1 MGDILCILMLHSHVN
16 MGMHWMVPSEVTVKV
31 QELGINKVQHA
42 IKIIKYHSCQVFS
55 KSPYITISQFQTGT
69 QEHNI
74 LKTTYFIY
82 TMQLFIKINLK
93 SFKDI

>member
-16 MGMHWMVPSEVTVKV
+16 MGMHWMVPSGVTVKV

-42 IKIIKYHSCQVFS
+42 IKINKYHSYQVFS
-55 KSPYITISQFQTGT
+55 KSPWISQFQTGA

-93 SFKDI
+93 LFKDI

>member
-16 MGMHWMVPSEVTVKV
+16 MGMHWKVPSEVTVKV

-42 IKIIKYHSCQVFS
+42 IKFIKYHSHQVVS
-55 KSPYITISQFQTGT
+55 KSPWITQFQTET